1 MEEDNNSKFDES
13 VSVSFSHD

>member
-13 VSVSFSHD
+13 VSVSFTHD